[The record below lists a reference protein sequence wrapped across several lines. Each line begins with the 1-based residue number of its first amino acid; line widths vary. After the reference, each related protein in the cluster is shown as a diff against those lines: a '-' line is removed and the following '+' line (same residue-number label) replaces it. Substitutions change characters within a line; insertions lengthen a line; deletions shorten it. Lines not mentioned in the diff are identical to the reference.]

1 MELAKLFNF
10 GILSVHERSDLK
22 LFLDEVFFTLQSIT
36 IDHETGVGNYL
47 YEIQSVRFFFLFL
60 HSSANKMERTE
71 LFSPGKAR
79 FSHVFRGGRG
89 VYRSLPRESTF
100 PLLSRPQISRYLY
113 SQPPTRTWTTFDKL
127 PDIFDLQGVPLAYL
141 SRLIYFSQPS
151 FNPSWIYCSSVK
163 FFVPATE
170 FSKRKIRNERK
181 ILVTIDTYI
190 A

>member
-71 LFSPGKAR
+71 LFSREGEIFPR
-79 FSHVFRGGRG
+79 FSWGAGG
-89 VYRSLPRESTF
+89 
-100 PLLSRPQISRYLY
+100 LS
-113 SQPPTRTWTTFDKL
+113 F
-127 PDIFDLQGVPLAYL
+127 
-141 SRLIYFSQPS
+141 
-151 FNPSWIYCSSVK
+151 
-163 FFVPATE
+163 
-170 FSKRKIRNERK
+170 
-181 ILVTIDTYI
+181 I
-190 A
+190 AA